1 MLNYSNPYD
10 VLSETISFENVQ
22 LMGEMITLKTL
33 RGRYAYSRQGLDW
46 LYVGLV
52 KDLNRGNDSEHVFSD
67 AYDFVQNA
75 VCFLCE
81 FIGKKLTDVYTIK
94 NGQEITIK
102 QATYS
107 LVGRLIDRMRRHFDR
122 SCNKEKFLEKTSPNE
137 INKYFIGKTN
147 QVDTKSS
154 FEQFTLFYFET
165 HRKNKVTPQTYKGDL
180 GRLKKYILPT
190 LGKMPLKQITPDKCL
205 TLIQT
210 LQNEGKDKTAD
221 EVYSLLSIIF
231 KGAIA
236 YGILQKSP
244 LAIIQIQKH
253 VRESGTALT
262 KDEEKLLLTGLTEPE
277 FQIATAI
284 ALYTGLRPNEL
295 SSAKID
301 GDFIIALN
309 SKRKNGKVEY
319 KRIPIINALRPY
331 IANGIPALPTPQ
343 LIRRR
348 ISAVLPNHKLF
359 FCIGDEFRGK
369 RGLLWVHAFSLL
381 FCEAKKR
388 PNIMAENKCKSSS
401 AFRRPAL

>member
-1 MLNYSNPYD
+1 
-10 VLSETISFENVQ
+10 
-22 LMGEMITLKTL
+22 
-33 RGRYAYSRQGLDW
+33 
-46 LYVGLV
+46 
-52 KDLNRGNDSEHVFSD
+52 
-67 AYDFVQNA
+67 
-75 VCFLCE
+75 
-81 FIGKKLTDVYTIK
+81 
-94 NGQEITIK
+94 
-102 QATYS
+102 
-107 LVGRLIDRMRRHFDR
+107 
-122 SCNKEKFLEKTSPNE
+122 
-137 INKYFIGKTN
+137 
-147 QVDTKSS
+147 
-154 FEQFTLFYFET
+154 
-165 HRKNKVTPQTYKGDL
+165 
-180 GRLKKYILPT
+180 
-190 LGKMPLKQITPDKCL
+190 MPLKQITPDKCL

-210 LQNEGKDKTAD
+210 LQNEGKGKTAD

-295 SSAKID
+295 FSAKID

-348 ISAVLPNHKLF
+348 ISAVLPNHKLYDLRTTF
-359 FCIGDEFRGK
+359 YTRCDEYGVAAPARDEFVGHSSGVLTNTYRDLSNEY
-369 RGLLWVHAFSLL
+369 LLK
-381 FCEAKKR
+381 EGAKL
-388 PNIMAENKCKSSS
+388 NEWT
-401 AFRRPAL
+401 

>member
-1 MLNYSNPYD
+1 MTNQELK
-10 VLSETISFENVQ
+10 ISATY
-22 LMGEMITLKTL
+22 I
-33 RGRYAYSRQGLDW
+33 
-46 LYVGLV
+46 
-52 KDLNRGNDSEHVFSD
+52 
-67 AYDFVQNA
+67 
-75 VCFLCE
+75 
-81 FIGKKLTDVYTIK
+81 KKLASFPDAEDRISLYLDSLFANQKTQKDTFNEPENSKSKAVSSLLHFTQKEIK
-94 NGQEITIK
+94 NMATTFKKVFIANGLAAHVLKKPSGKGTCCYEIRYRANGYNIVVSSTDLQK
-102 QATYS
+102 A
-107 LVGRLIDRMRRHFDR
+107 
-122 SCNKEKFLEKTSPNE
+122 KEKFLEKTSPNE

-147 QVDTKSS
+147 QSNTKSS
-154 FEQFTLFYFET
+154 FEEFALFFFEI

-180 GRLKKYILPT
+180 GRLKKHILPT

-210 LQNEGKDKTAD
+210 LQNEGKGKTAD

-244 LAIIQIQKH
+244 LAIIKIQKH

-262 KDEEKLLLTGLTEPE
+262 KDEEKLLLTGLTELE

-348 ISAVLPNHKLF
+348 ISAVLPNHKLYDLRTTF
-359 FCIGDEFRGK
+359 YTRCDEYGVAAPARDEFVGHSSGVLTNTYRDLSNEY
-369 RGLLWVHAFSLL
+369 LLK
-381 FCEAKKR
+381 EGAKL
-388 PNIMAENKCKSSS
+388 NEWT
-401 AFRRPAL
+401 